1 MDTKR
6 SVFAELNERSRDVF
20 TKIVDAYVET
30 GEPIGSRSLSRR
42 LKTQLS
48 PATIRNVMADLE
60 EWGLLY
66 APHTSAGRLPTELGL
81 RLFVD
86 GLMEVG
92 NLSEEER
99 KEIESRIAGTGKNVE
114 SVLEKASSTLSGLSH
129 AAGIVMAPKVDAPLK
144 HIEFVPLSPGRALVV
159 LVTVDGV
166 VENRLI
172 EVPPQTPS
180 SAFTE
185 ATNFLNARL
194 TGRTIS
200 EARSKLERELQESRA
215 QIDTLSAKLVKDGLA
230 TWAGNEAGSTLIVRG
245 QAHLLD
251 DVNALADLER
261 VRSLF
266 SALETGELMVK
277 VLDMAEAAEGVR
289 IYIGAD
295 NELFNLSGCSFIVA
309 PYKTGGSK
317 LMGAIGVIGPTRMNY
332 ARIIPL
338 VDYTSKLIGKMLA

>member
-66 APHTSAGRLPTELGL
+66 APHTSAGRLPTDLGL
-81 RLFVD
+81 RMFVD
-86 GLMEVG
+86 GLLEVG
-92 NLSEEER
+92 NLSDTER
-99 KEIESRIAGTGKNVE
+99 KDIESRIAGTGKSID
-114 SVLEKASSTLSGLSH
+114 SVLEKASTTLSGLSH
-129 AAGIVMAPKVDAPLK
+129 AAGIVLAPKVDSALK

-172 EVPPQTPS
+172 EVPPDMPAS
-180 SAFTE
+180 SFIE
-185 ATNFLNARL
+185 ATNFLNAKL
-194 TGRTIS
+194 AGCTIA
-200 EARSKLERELQESRA
+200 EARAELERELVQNRA
-215 QIDTLSAKLVKDGLA
+215 QIDALSAKLVQDGLA
-230 TWAGNEAGSTLIVRG
+230 TWGGDKVGSTLIVRG
-245 QAHLLD
+245 QANLLD
-251 DVNALADLER
+251 DVSALADLER
-261 VRSLF
+261 VRAMF
-266 SALETGELMVK
+266 AALETGEMMVK
-277 VLDMAEAAEGVR
+277 VLDMADGAEGVR

-309 PYKTGGSK
+309 PYQAGNSK
-317 LMGAIGVIGPTRMNY
+317 LVGAIGVIGPTRMNY

-338 VDYTSKLIGKMLA
+338 VDYTSKLIGKMLG